1 VSISK
6 SIKDSIE
13 KSSWIRKMFEEGAKL
28 KQKYGPDNVYDFSLG
43 NPDLEPPEEF
53 FKAVKSSI
61 EKRQAGV
68 HGYMPNSGFPE
79 VRDVIARKVSKEHN
93 IDIDGNS
100 MVMTC
105 GAAGGMNV
113 ILKTILEPGEEV
125 IVIKPYF
132 AEYGF
137 YITNHQGVMITV
149 DSNEDFSLNI
159 ENIKKAMTDK
169 TRAIIINSPNN
180 PTGKIYSIEDLKA
193 LSSLLDGKNPGGRP
207 VFILSDEPYRE
218 IVYDGNF
225 VPPLLSLYKNSLVIN
240 SYSKSLSLPG
250 ERIGYIAVNPGIQ
263 DYSLLM
269 AGLNL
274 CNRILGFV
282 NAPALMQRV
291 VAELCDVTV
300 NIDLYKS
307 RRDLLS
313 NGLKSAGYDFSE
325 PEGAFYVFCKSP
337 VSDDVAFVHHLQK
350 YNILAVPGSGFGAP
364 GYFRIAYCV
373 SENVIKKAL
382 PEFEKALK
390 SFQQE

>member
-1 VSISK
+1 M
-6 SIKDSIE
+6 DSIE
-13 KSSWIRKMFEEGAKL
+13 KSSWIRKMFEEGARL
-28 KQKYGPDNVYDFSLG
+28 KEEFGSDNVYDFSLG

-53 FKAVKSSI
+53 FKAIKGCT
-61 EKRQAGV
+61 ENRKAGA

-79 VRDVIARKVSKEHN
+79 VRDIIAGKVSKEHN

-137 YITNHQGVMITV
+137 YISNHQGVTKTV

-159 ENIKKAMTDK
+159 GKIEKAITDK

-180 PTGKIYSIEDLKA
+180 PTGKIYSIEDLKSLA
-193 LSSLLDGKNPGGRP
+193 SLLEGRSPGGRP
-207 VFILSDEPYRE
+207 VFLLSDEPYRE
-218 IVYDGNF
+218 IVYDGKI
-225 VPPLLSLYKNSLVIN
+225 VPPLLSLYNNSLVIN

-263 DYSLLM
+263 DYSLIM

-291 VAELCDVTV
+291 VAELCDITV
-300 NIDLYKS
+300 NLDLYKS
-307 RRDLLS
+307 RRDMLS
-313 NGLKSAGYDFSE
+313 EGLKNAGYDFIE
-325 PEGAFYVFCKSP
+325 PEGAFYIFCKSP
-337 VSDDVAFVHHLQK
+337 VPDDVEFVRHLQK
-350 YNILAVPGSGFGAP
+350 YNILAVPGSGFGGP
-364 GYFRIAYCV
+364 GYLRIAYCV

>member
-1 VSISK
+1 
-6 SIKDSIE
+6 
-13 KSSWIRKMFEEGAKL
+13 
-28 KQKYGPDNVYDFSLG
+28 
-43 NPDLEPPEEF
+43 
-53 FKAVKSSI
+53 
-61 EKRQAGV
+61 
-68 HGYMPNSGFPE
+68 
-79 VRDVIARKVSKEHN
+79 
-93 IDIDGNS
+93 
-100 MVMTC
+100 
-105 GAAGGMNV
+105 MNV
-113 ILKTILEPGEEV
+113 IIKTILEPGEVV

-137 YITNHQGVMITV
+137 YISNHQGVMVTV
-149 DSNEDFSLNI
+149 DSNNDFSLNI
-159 ENIKKAMTDK
+159 DNIEKAITDK

-193 LSSLLDGKNPGGRP
+193 LASLLDGKTPGGRP
-207 VFILSDEPYRE
+207 VFLLSDEPYRE
-218 IVYDGNF
+218 IVYDGKT

-250 ERIGYIAVNPGIQ
+250 ERIGYIAVNPEIDG
-263 DYSLLM
+263 YSLIM

-282 NAPALMQRV
+282 NAAALMQRV

-313 NGLKSAGYDFSE
+313 EGLKKAGYDFVE
-325 PEGAFYVFCKSP
+325 PEGAFYIFCKSP
-337 VSDDVAFVHHLQK
+337 VSDDVAFVRHFLIF
-350 YNILAVPGSGFGAP
+350 NLLSVLSFCFGGP
-364 GYFRIAYCV
+364 CYFRLAYCV

-390 SFQQE
+390 SFQQD